1 MHRKSDRR
9 TWKACVACRRKKVKC
24 DGEAPCHGCQSRN
37 QKCEYPESN
46 DNAAASRRDASS
58 LDRHSRNL
66 ESLGLRLEGLAQ
78 TLSECILAIRDS
90 SNGTG
95 IPPDPGSR
103 SASQSESR
111 TGFVPEDSIYTEAH
125 VPTNGDPE
133 SPPTPRSYKGQDRVG
148 HMVPD
153 SYGRM
158 RYLGGAANNLVIE
171 AVQGLSPSSSPSPHS
186 AHASIPQASI
196 EMPFFQHGQ
205 LWPEFPYLPSP
216 NELAR
221 PPQYVADL
229 LVGIYFDQLHYTF
242 PILDQKRFVCQ
253 YHAMAAGNPVERG
266 FLSVFFAVCA
276 CASGLLPREAGAAG
290 LVGIDYYQ
298 KALLLFWASSGEVF
312 LEQVQC
318 LGLLAMCAA
327 GWNTVA
333 QSWRLAGQAVRIA
346 QDLGLHIASL
356 KDPQVP
362 TSSDAADTQV
372 AQTVW
377 WSLFTLDCL
386 TSICLGRPMA
396 ANLDDCCCELP
407 SAEGDTSPMAG
418 FVAYTQ
424 LCKIAAEVHHLHGS
438 SPERG
443 GSWTERWQRLRPTVD
458 RLVGMLEHWLQDLPD
473 EIRFSANQ
481 IQQGPNL
488 TMCFIVFILH
498 SATIMNL
505 YRYDHLLP
513 SLSLKVVDLVPRRLT
528 LLPPSP
534 LVGQALSTPTD
545 PSTECISAARSCIQA
560 AELIRERVPPSHYLA
575 FCVQYLT
582 ISGILLWSMEDPQK
596 DQPSDHLTDVY
607 RALHSLLELESV
619 WPCASRGRA
628 ILERL
633 LQHPR
638 CDVSTNLPS
647 LPVLDGL
654 WDCLSTGDVD
664 IVFNGL

>member
-1 MHRKSDRR
+1 MAPPTHRKSGRR
-9 TWKACVACRRKKVKC
+9 IWKACVACRRKKVKC
-24 DGEAPCHGCQSRN
+24 DGEEPCHRCQSRN

-46 DNAAASRRDASS
+46 DNAAASRRNASS
-58 LDRHSRNL
+58 LDQHYRNL

-90 SNGTG
+90 SNGTRL
-95 IPPDPGSR
+95 PPDPGSR
-103 SASQSESR
+103 PASRSGSR
-111 TGFVPEDSIYTEAH
+111 TEFVPEDSIYTEAH
-125 VPTNGDPE
+125 VTTHSDPE

-148 HMVPD
+148 HMIPD

-186 AHASIPQASI
+186 AQASIPQASIPQASIPQASI

-205 LWPEFPYLPSP
+205 VWPEFAYLPSP

-253 YHAMAAGNPVERG
+253 YRAMAAGNPVERG

-276 CASGLLPREAGAAG
+276 CTSGLLPREPGAAG

-356 KDPQVP
+356 KDPQVS

-377 WSLFTLDCL
+377 WSVFTLDCL

-396 ANLDDCCCELP
+396 ANLDDCCCDLP
-407 SAEGDTSPMAG
+407 SAHGDTSLMAG

-424 LCKIAAEVHHLHGS
+424 LCRIAAEVHRLHGS
-438 SPERG
+438 PPTRG
-443 GSWTERWQRLRPTVD
+443 ESWPARWQRLQPTVD
-458 RLVGMLEHWLQDLPD
+458 RLMRKLEHWLQELPD
-473 EIRFSANQ
+473 EMRFSANQ
-481 IQQGPNL
+481 IQQGPNV
-488 TMCFIVFILH
+488 TMGFIIFILH

-505 YRYDHLLP
+505 YR
-513 SLSLKVVDLVPRRLT
+513 
-528 LLPPSP
+528 P
-534 LVGQALSTPTD
+534 LVGHSLPTPTD
-545 PSTECISAARSCIQA
+545 PSSECINAARSCIQA

-582 ISGILLWSMEDPQK
+582 ISGISLWTMEPQTDK
-596 DQPSDHLTDVY
+596 PSDHMTDVY
-607 RALHSLLELESV
+607 QALHSLTGLEGV

-638 CDVSTNLPS
+638 EDVSTYFPS

-654 WDCLSTGDVD
+654 WDFSVCDVD
-664 IVFNGL
+664 TDLNGL

>member
-1 MHRKSDRR
+1 MSSPMHRKSDRR
-9 TWKACVACRRKKVKC
+9 IWKACVACRRKKVKC
-24 DGEAPCHGCQSRN
+24 DGEEPCHGCQSRN

-58 LDRHSRNL
+58 LDRHYRNL

-78 TLSECILAIRDS
+78 TLSECIIAIRDS

-95 IPPDPGSR
+95 LPPDPGSR
-103 SASQSESR
+103 SASQSGSR
-111 TGFVPEDSIYTEAH
+111 TGFVPEDSIYTEAQ

-153 SYGRM
+153 SYG
-158 RYLGGAANNLVIE
+158 
-171 AVQGLSPSSSPSPHS
+171 PHS
-186 AHASIPQASI
+186 TQASIPQASI

-205 LWPEFPYLPSP
+205 VWPEFPYLPSP
-216 NELAR
+216 NELVR

-266 FLSVFFAVCA
+266 FLSVFFAVWA
-276 CASGLLPREAGAAG
+276 CASGLLPREPGAAG

-333 QSWRLAGQAVRIA
+333 QGWRLAGQAVRIA

-356 KDPQVP
+356 KDPQVS

-372 AQTVW
+372 AQRVW

-386 TSICLGRPMA
+386 TSISLGRPMA
-396 ANLDDCCCELP
+396 ANLDDCCCDLP
-407 SAEGDTSPMAG
+407 SADGDSSPMAG

-424 LCKIAAEVHHLHGS
+424 LCKIAAEVHRLHGS
-438 SPERG
+438 PPARVE
-443 GSWTERWQRLRPTVD
+443 SWPARWQRLRPTVD
-458 RLVGMLEHWLQDLPD
+458 RLVGILEHWFQGLPD
-473 EIRFSANQ
+473 EVRFSANQ
-481 IQQGPNL
+481 IQQGPNV
-488 TMCFIVFILH
+488 TMGFIVFILH

-505 YRYDHLLP
+505 YR
-513 SLSLKVVDLVPRRLT
+513 
-528 LLPPSP
+528 P
-534 LVGQALSTPTD
+534 LVGHSLPTPTN
-545 PSTECISAARSCIQA
+545 PSSECISAARICIQA
-560 AELIRERVPPSHYLA
+560 AE
-575 FCVQYLT
+575 YLT
-582 ISGILLWSMEDPQK
+582 ISGILLWSMEHPQADK
-596 DQPSDHLTDVY
+596 PSDHMTDVY

-638 CDVSTNLPS
+638 CDVSAHLPS

-664 IVFNGL
+664 MVFNGL

>member
-1 MHRKSDRR
+1 MASPMHRKSDRR
-9 TWKACVACRRKKVKC
+9 VWKACLACRRKKVKC
-24 DGEAPCHGCQSRN
+24 DGEEPCHGCQSRN
-37 QKCEYPESN
+37 QKCEYPDSN

-58 LDRHSRNL
+58 LDKHYRNI
-66 ESLGLRLEGLAQ
+66 EALGLRLEGLTQ
-78 TLSECILAIRDS
+78 TLSECILAIRDT
-90 SNGTG
+90 NNRTEL
-95 IPPDPGSR
+95 PLNPGSDCDSR
-103 SASQSESR
+103 SESR
-111 TGFVPEDSIYTEAH
+111 TRSLPTEEDMETEDDIPGTDHLDA
-125 VPTNGDPE
+125 
-133 SPPTPRSYKGQDRVG
+133 PPTPTSYKSRDRVG

-153 SYGRM
+153 SYGRL

-171 AVQGLSPSSSPSPHS
+171 AVQGLSPSPGRSPHS
-186 AHASIPQASI
+186 AQASIPQASI

-205 LWPEFPYLPSP
+205 VWPELPYLPSA

-242 PILDQKRFVCQ
+242 PILDQTRFVSQ
-253 YHAMAAGNPVERG
+253 YRAMTAGSPVEHG

-276 CASGLLPREAGAAG
+276 CASGLLPREPGAAG

-312 LEQVQC
+312 LEQAQC
-318 LGLLAMCAA
+318 LGLLALCSA

-333 QSWRLAGQAVRIA
+333 QSWRLVGQAVRIA

-356 KDPQVP
+356 KDAHVSTSDHDADAQVV
-362 TSSDAADTQV
+362 QR
-372 AQTVW
+372 VW
-377 WSLFTLDCL
+377 WGLFTLDCL

-407 SAEGDTSPMAG
+407 SADGDSSPMAG
-418 FVAYTQ
+418 FVAFTR
-424 LCKIAAEVHHLHGS
+424 LCRIAAKVHRLHGS
-438 SPERG
+438 PPVRRET
-443 GSWTERWQRLRPTVD
+443 WTARWQHLRPTVD
-458 RLVGMLEHWLQDLPD
+458 RLAHELEHWLQQLPD
-473 EIRFSANQ
+473 EIRFSANR
-481 IQQGPNL
+481 IQTGPSL

-498 SATIMNL
+498 SAIIMNL
-505 YRYDHLLP
+505 YR
-513 SLSLKVVDLVPRRLT
+513 
-528 LLPPSP
+528 P
-534 LVGQALSTPTD
+534 LVGQSLSTPTD
-545 PSTECISAARSCIQA
+545 PSSECISAARSCIQA

-582 ISGILLWSMEDPQK
+582 ISGILLWTMENPQS
-596 DQPSDHLTDVY
+596 DQPAAGLTDVY
-607 RALHSLLELESV
+607 QALQSLIELECV

-638 CDVSTNLPS
+638 ADASAHLPS

-654 WDCLSTGDVD
+654 WEPFSPSTAD

>member
-1 MHRKSDRR
+1 MHKKSDRR
-9 TWKACVACRRKKVKC
+9 VWKACVACRRKKVKC
-24 DGEAPCHGCQSRN
+24 DGEDPCHGCHSRN
-37 QKCEYPESN
+37 QKCEYPETN

-58 LDRHSRNL
+58 LDRQYQNL
-66 ESLGLRLEGLAQ
+66 EALGLRLEGLAQ
-78 TLSECILAIRDS
+78 TLSECILAIRGS
-90 SNGTG
+90 SKDMEL
-95 IPPDPGSR
+95 PPDPGSGSGSR
-103 SASQSESR
+103 SASR
-111 TGFVPEDSIYTEAH
+111 TGSLPAEEGTEPDDDVPGNDHPDA
-125 VPTNGDPE
+125 
-133 SPPTPRSYKGQDRVG
+133 PPTPTSYKARDRVG

-158 RYLGGAANNLVIE
+158 RYLGGAANNLVIQ
-171 AVQGLSPSSSPSPHS
+171 AVQGLSPSSGHSPHLTQ
-186 AHASIPQASI
+186 ASIPQASV

-205 LWPEFPYLPSP
+205 VWPELPYLPSA

-229 LVGIYFDQLHYTF
+229 LVGVYFDQLHYTF
-242 PILDQKRFVCQ
+242 PILDKTRFVSQ
-253 YHAMAAGNPVERG
+253 YHAMAAGSPVERG

-276 CASGLLPREAGAAG
+276 CASGLLPREPGAVG

-312 LEQVQC
+312 LEQAQC
-318 LGLLAMCAA
+318 LGLLAVCSA

-356 KDPQVP
+356 KDPHFS
-362 TSSDAADTQV
+362 TSDHAADAQV
-372 AQTVW
+372 AQRVW

-396 ANLDDCCCELP
+396 ATLDDCCCELP
-407 SAEGDTSPMAG
+407 STDGDSAPMSG
-418 FVAYTQ
+418 FVAFTR
-424 LCKIAAEVHHLHGS
+424 LCRIAAEVHRIHGS
-438 SPERG
+438 PPVRG
-443 GSWTERWQRLRPTVD
+443 GSWTARWQRLRPTVD
-458 RLVGMLEHWLQDLPD
+458 QLVGELDNWLQDLPD
-473 EIRFSANQ
+473 EIRFSANR
-481 IQQGPNL
+481 IQTGPSL

-505 YRYDHLLP
+505 YR
-513 SLSLKVVDLVPRRLT
+513 
-528 LLPPSP
+528 P
-534 LVGQALSTPTD
+534 LVGQSLSTPTD
-545 PSTECISAARSCIQA
+545 PSSECISAARSCIQA
-560 AELIRERVPPSHYLA
+560 AELIRERVPPSHHLA

-582 ISGILLWSMEDPQK
+582 ISGILLWTMEDPQTEK
-596 DQPSDHLTDVY
+596 PSYHLTDVY
-607 RALHSLLELESV
+607 QALQSLIELECV

-638 CDVSTNLPS
+638 GDASSYLPS

-654 WDCLSTGDVD
+654 WDPFPSTDTDMAFG
-664 IVFNGL
+664 GL